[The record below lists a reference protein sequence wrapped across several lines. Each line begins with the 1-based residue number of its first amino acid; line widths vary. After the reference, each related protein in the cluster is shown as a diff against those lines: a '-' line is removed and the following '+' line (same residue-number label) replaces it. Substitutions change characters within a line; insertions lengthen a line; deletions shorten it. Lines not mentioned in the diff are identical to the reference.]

1 MTEAENVHYGSR
13 AVELDHSLSWL
24 ALRLTPGL
32 GARLMGKLLRQFG
45 GPEEVFR
52 ASLTE
57 LEGCQLPAAA
67 AQAVFGKSAFGQA
80 KKELEQ
86 LRKGGIRLVTW
97 QEAEY
102 PRLLTQIYDPPPLLY
117 VLGNVEVLNSHAI
130 SIVGTRRP
138 TPYGNQMAE
147 RLARDLAERGLVIVS
162 GLARGID
169 SSAHRGACAA
179 TRGGTIGVLG
189 SGIDVIYPK
198 ENRKLFEEVAKRG
211 AIMTE
216 FPLGTYPAPEN
227 FPVRNRIVAGMA
239 LGVIVAQGAQYSGSL
254 ITSRLGMEFGREVYG
269 VPGNVTEPMSFAPNQ
284 LIKQGAKL
292 VTNWQEVVEELP
304 TEVRAELFPLD
315 ATTAEERASLFE
327 ESLSPTEKRLF
338 ELIRIEEP
346 IHVDELVEKTGL
358 SSSETLAALCE
369 MEMRGVIRQLPGK
382 QFVRV
387 LL

>member
-1 MTEAENVHYGSR
+1 M
-13 AVELDHSLSWL
+13 
-24 ALRLTPGL
+24 
-32 GARLMGKLLRQFG
+32 GARLTGKLLRQFG
-45 GPEEVFR
+45 GPEEIFR

-67 AQAVFGKSAFGQA
+67 AQAVFGKSGFRDAE
-80 KKELEQ
+80 KELAEV
-86 LRKGGIRLVTW
+86 KKAGIRLITW
-97 QEAEY
+97 AEAEY
-102 PRLLTQIYDPPPLLY
+102 PKLLTQIYDPPPLLY
-117 VLGNVEVLNSHAI
+117 VRGNVEVLSRHAI
-130 SIVGTRRP
+130 SMVGTRRP
-138 TPYGNQMAE
+138 TPYGNQITE

-179 TRGGTIGVLG
+179 ARGGTIGVLG

-198 ENRKLFEEVAKRG
+198 ENRKLFEEVEKRG
-211 AIMTE
+211 AIVTE
-216 FPLGTYPAPEN
+216 FPLGAYPAPEN
-227 FPVRNRIVAGMA
+227 FPMRNRIVAGMA

-254 ITSRLGMEFGREVYG
+254 ITSRLAMEFGREVYG

-292 VTNWQEVVEELP
+292 VTNWEEVVEELP
-304 TEVRAELFPLD
+304 TEVRAELFPME

-327 ESLSPTEKRLF
+327 GSLSPTEKRLF

-369 MEMRGVIRQLPGK
+369 MEMRGVIRQMPGK

>member
-1 MTEAENVHYGSR
+1 VD
-13 AVELDHSLSWL
+13 LDLSLPWL

-32 GARLMGKLLRQFG
+32 GARLAGKLLRQFG
-45 GPEEVFR
+45 GPEEIFR

-57 LEGCQLPAAA
+57 LECCQLPAAV
-67 AQAVFGKSAFGQA
+67 AQAIFSRAAFRNA
-80 KKELEQ
+80 EKELAEV
-86 LRKGGIRLVTW
+86 RKAGCRLVNWSET
-97 QEAEY
+97 EY
-102 PRLLTQIYDPPPLLY
+102 PRLLQEIYDPPPLLY
-117 VLGNVEVLNSHAI
+117 VRGDVQVLNRHAI

-138 TPYGNQMAE
+138 TPYGNQIAE

-179 TRGGTIGVLG
+179 SRGGTVGVLG
-189 SGIDVIYPK
+189 TGIDVIYPK
-198 ENRKLFEEVAKRG
+198 ENRKLFEEVEKRG
-211 AIMTE
+211 AIITE
-216 FPLGTYPAPEN
+216 FPMGTYPAPEN
-227 FPVRNRIVAGMA
+227 FPVRNRIVAGMP

-269 VPGNVTEPMSFAPNQ
+269 VPGNITEPVSFAPNQ

-292 VTNWQEVVEELP
+292 VAGWEDVVEELP
-304 TEVRAELFPLD
+304 TEIRAELFPVE
-315 ATTAEERASLFE
+315 ATTREERASLFE
-327 ESLSPTEKRLF
+327 QHLSPTEKLLF
-338 ELIRIEEP
+338 AMIRIEEP
-346 IHVDELVEKTGL
+346 IHVDALVESTGL

-369 MEMRGVIRQLPGK
+369 MEMRGIIRQMPGK

>member
-1 MTEAENVHYGSR
+1 MD
-13 AVELDHSLSWL
+13 LDHSLSWL

-32 GARLMGKLLRQFG
+32 GARLTGKLLRQFG
-45 GPEEVFR
+45 KPEEIFR

-67 AQAVFGKSAFGQA
+67 AQAVFGKSAFRDA
-80 KKELEQ
+80 EKELAEV
-86 LRKGGIRLVTW
+86 RKAGIRLVTW
-97 QEAEY
+97 EETEY

-117 VLGNVEVLNSHAI
+117 VRGNVEVLSRHAI
-130 SIVGTRRP
+130 SLVGTRRP
-138 TPYGNQMAE
+138 TPYGNQITE

-198 ENRKLFEEVAKRG
+198 ENRKLFDEVEKRG
-211 AIMTE
+211 AIVTE
-216 FPLGTYPAPEN
+216 FPLGTHPAPEN

-269 VPGNVTEPMSFAPNQ
+269 IPGNVTEPMSFAPNQ

-292 VTNWQEVVEELP
+292 VTNWEEVVEELP
-304 TEVRAELFPLD
+304 TEVRAELFPMQ

-327 ESLSPTEKRLF
+327 GSLSPTEKRLF
-338 ELIRIEEP
+338 ELIRIDEP

-369 MEMRGVIRQLPGK
+369 MEMRGVIRQMPGK